1 LEHRPGLAG
10 EPYREG
16 SAGQALRAARWL
28 TPAGGVV
35 SLAAGR
41 SRIAAIA
48 AAGLLT
54 GGALA
59 TRFGVFRAGVA
70 SAADPKY
77 VVASQRP
84 VTDGPGGG

>member
-1 LEHRPGLAG
+1 MITDNFLDAIVP
-10 EPYREG
+10 
-16 SAGQALRAARWL
+16 
-28 TPAGGVV
+28 
-35 SLAAGR
+35 
-41 SRIAAIA
+41 IAAPPGEASGPVWAGLLLVA
-48 AAGLLT
+48 AVCCAGLLT

-84 VTDGPGGG
+84 VTDGPAGG